1 MKLVVDSGPQPVVIA
16 PASVAEEVAQNVRMI
31 IATPKGTVP
40 LDRDF
45 GLSFDLIDQPMP
57 RARALMEVEIVR
69 QVAKYEP
76 RASVVSI
83 RWEESETEAMDGRA
97 NPVVTIEVRE
107 AA

>member
-1 MKLVVDSGPQPVVIA
+1 MRLVVDSGPQPVVIA
-16 PASVAEEVAQNVRMI
+16 PASEAEEVAQNVRMI
-31 IATPKGTVP
+31 LSTPKGTVP

-45 GLSFDLIDQPMP
+45 GLSFGLVDQPMP

-83 RWEESETEAMDGRA
+83 RWEENQDEAMDGRA

-107 AA
+107 VA